1 MTHALLALTLL
12 VTSLPPEAARHS
24 ERAGAHY
31 DAGRLDAAID
41 EFAAAYAA
49 LPDPRGDLDDR
60 EQMLGSLHGL
70 LLQQHAASG
79 AAQPLCRLQAL
90 LGDHLAALRAAYP
103 AEPGLRELGI
113 NQERLDRLAP
123 LLAGLPRDACPTTAP
138 PANASTAPPGPPAT
152 PASTSAAPPGRPAT
166 PASASAAP
174 FGRSATPR
182 SAAPGETSGPPPS
195 APATAGSSTSTPLHA
210 DGPPPARR
218 GLRIGGF
225 IALAVSAGLLGVMGY
240 GIARER
246 RRARDADAVDR
257 GIEDGSITPAEY
269 ARLLDARA
277 DARAHRLLAI
287 GTGAAALAG
296 AAVGVTLLALAR
308 RTRTRRVALAPWWL
322 SSGAGL
328 TLALPLP

>member
-90 LGDHLAALRAAYP
+90 LRDHLAALRAAYP
-103 AEPGLRELGI
+103 AEPGLRELAI

-123 LLAGLPRDACPTTAP
+123 LLAGLPRDACPTTAA
-138 PANASTAPPGPPAT
+138 PANASTAPPGR
-152 PASTSAAPPGRPAT
+152 STA

-174 FGRSATPR
+174 PGRSAAPR
-182 SAAPGETSGPPPS
+182 SAAPGETSGQPPS

-225 IALAVSAGLLGVMGY
+225 IALGVSAGLLGVMGY